1 MRCMSVCLVCYNM
14 CFVFIADNRRPLEG
28 RKQQPLILCAGQ
40 AFLHSRVWSI
50 HSPRAGSTGVVIH
63 HSGHCICTHAH
74 THKDVFV
81 LAVTSKWTQGPSGNQ
96 SFLITRQRIHKQ
108 IHARTEAANTTA
120 YRAKGTNAFNE
131 AISLPQAAHER
142 VGVYFSIKSFIM
154 YPANQ
159 TLISLSHCA
168 EGNKDL
174 LHQPRQHGP
183 HTQHSKHTNTQTAG
197 TK

>member
-1 MRCMSVCLVCYNM
+1 MSV
-14 CFVFIADNRRPLEG
+14 
-28 RKQQPLILCAGQ
+28 LCATICALYSLQITGGHWRGENSSHWFCVLGRHFSIPESGRYIHQ
-40 AFLHSRVWSI
+40 EQGAQEWLYTTLDTAFAR
-50 HSPRAGSTGVVIH
+50 
-63 HSGHCICTHAH
+63 THTH
-74 THKDVFV
+74 THKDMFV

-131 AISLPQAAHER
+131 AISLPRAAHER

-159 TLISLSHCA
+159 TLISLSHYA

-183 HTQHSKHTNTQTAG
+183 HTHNTASTQTHKQQALNEY
-197 TK
+197 

>member
-74 THKDVFV
+74 THTQRHVCIGSHQQMDTRPIRQSKLSYYPPAHSQTDTCTNRGSKYYRLQSERNKCIQRGDFFT
-81 LAVTSKWTQGPSGNQ
+81 TSSP
-96 SFLITRQRIHKQ
+96 
-108 IHARTEAANTTA
+108 
-120 YRAKGTNAFNE
+120 
-131 AISLPQAAHER
+131 
-142 VGVYFSIKSFIM
+142 
-154 YPANQ
+154 
-159 TLISLSHCA
+159 
-168 EGNKDL
+168 
-174 LHQPRQHGP
+174 
-183 HTQHSKHTNTQTAG
+183 
-197 TK
+197 